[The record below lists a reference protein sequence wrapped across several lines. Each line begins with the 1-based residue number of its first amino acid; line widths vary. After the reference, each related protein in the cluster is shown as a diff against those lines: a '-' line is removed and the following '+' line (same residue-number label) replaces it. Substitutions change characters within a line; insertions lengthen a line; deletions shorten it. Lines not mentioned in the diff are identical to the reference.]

1 MTSNA
6 TSQNHLFT
14 SNSDLL
20 YPSRNS
26 IRQIGHKAQ
35 TSHFAIGIGSSY
47 LICDMNEIILC
58 RAEGNY
64 TTIYLTNDRKFLS
77 CKNLKVVEDLL
88 TNKTFLRI
96 HHSYLVNFAFIERM
110 FLGEEDYVL
119 LRDGRKLPVSR
130 RRKKVIL
137 ERVTLL

>member
-14 SNSDLL
+14 SNSDVL
-20 YPSRNS
+20 YPTRNNM
-26 IRQIGHKAQ
+26 RQNGHK

-47 LICDMNEIILC
+47 LICDISEIILC

-64 TTIYLTNDRKFLS
+64 TTIYLTNDRKFVS

-88 TNKTFLRI
+88 ANKTFLRI

-110 FLGEEDYVL
+110 FLGEEDYIL
-119 LRDGRKLPVSR
+119 LRDGRKLPMSR